1 MIQTKVVYESMAYK
15 RDKSSF
21 ALLGREPNTI
31 PTQASPYKCL
41 GQSHKTFHHK
51 ALRSTVWKALTYRIQ
66 IISVAL

>member
-1 MIQTKVVYESMAYK
+1 MKAWHI

-21 ALLGREPNTI
+21 TLLGREANTI

-41 GQSHKTFHHK
+41 GQSHKAFHRK

-66 IISVAL
+66 TISVAL